1 MKSMMILALVGALF
15 TPASSRAH
23 EAGLHAR
30 GTIEEITPHRVVVA
44 TKDGK
49 DQTYALDA
57 DTKFLR
63 GEAPARRED
72 VRAGER
78 AVVHARRD
86 GGELHATEVRL
97 APARAGSKE
106 GAKP

>member
-1 MKSMMILALVGALF
+1 MKAMMIAALVAALLV
-15 TPASSRAH
+15 PAHAGAH

-30 GTIEEITPHRVVVA
+30 GTIKEITPHRVVVV

-49 DQTYALDA
+49 DQTYALGA
-57 DTKFLR
+57 ETKFLR
-63 GEAPARRED
+63 GEIPARRED

-86 GGELHATEVRL
+86 GEALLAIEVRL
-97 APARAGSKE
+97 APARAGS
-106 GAKP
+106 GR